1 MKSAKKMISVLLAAA
16 MCASCAACS
25 STENASTAGSTA
37 STADNTQDTASTA
50 ATGEQVTI
58 TFSLWDEIQSKVYQE
73 IIDKFEEENPDI
85 HVEMQLTPWDQ
96 YWTKF
101 DAAAG
106 ANQAAD
112 TFFMNVNYP
121 KYAEAGIL
129 EPLDEWIE
137 RDNFD
142 TSVFTPALVE
152 LFTYNGQLIAMP
164 KGMDSQAVAYNKALF
179 EQYGV
184 EEPTSD
190 WTWQDMLDIMAQLK
204 EKIGSDDVYPMA
216 MALNSINS
224 SWGHIM
230 WQFGGNMFQ
239 DNTSVFNSQQNIDA
253 LSSIVDMI
261 DNGYIPDYTT
271 ISDTA
276 AEELYISGKAA
287 MLYLPTFSSQKIE
300 QSSLEDTVL
309 VTLPEAESKN
319 AMLIGM
325 SYGLNSASEH
335 KEEAWRFLKY
345 LGGDTANEMIGKSGI
360 DIPAMSEYQKYYPES
375 FTKFDG
381 MPFIDQLQYTAAYE
395 NAPYYVSDEA
405 TTIYTDHIMKIFTKE
420 ESVQDGLAAIDSEI
434 NTLIEENA

>member
-1 MKSAKKMISVLLAAA
+1 MKTSKRIISVLLAAA
-16 MCASCAACS
+16 MSASCAACS
-25 STENASTAGSTA
+25 SQESAGNADTVSGEGASQAAGSAET
-37 STADNTQDTASTA
+37 S
-50 ATGEQVTI
+50 GEQVTI

-112 TFFMNVNYP
+112 TFFMNVNYA
-121 KYAEAGIL
+121 KYVEAGIL

-137 RDNFD
+137 RDSFD
-142 TSVFTPALVE
+142 TSVYTPALVE

-164 KGMDSQAVAYNKALF
+164 KGMDSQAVAYNKAIF

-184 EEPTSD
+184 EEPTDD
-190 WTWQDMLDIMAQLK
+190 WTWQDMLDILAQLK
-204 EKIGSDDVYPMA
+204 EKIGEEDIYPMA
-216 MALNSINS
+216 LALNSINS

-230 WQFGGNMFQ
+230 WQFGGNMFM
-239 DNTSVFNSQQNIDA
+239 DNTSVFNSQENIDA

-309 VTLPEAESKN
+309 VTLPEAKSKN

-325 SYGLNSASEH
+325 GYGMNSASEH

-405 TTIYTDHIMKIFTKE
+405 STIYTDHMMKIFTKE

-434 NTLIEENA
+434 NALIEENA

>member
-1 MKSAKKMISVLLAAA
+1 MKTSKRIISVLLAAA
-16 MCASCAACS
+16 MSASCAACS
-25 STENASTAGSTA
+25 SQESAGNA
-37 STADNTQDTASTA
+37 DTASGEGASQA
-50 ATGEQVTI
+50 AGSAETSGEQVTI

-112 TFFMNVNYP
+112 TFFMNVNYA
-121 KYAEAGIL
+121 KYVEAGIL

-137 RDNFD
+137 RDSFD
-142 TSVFTPALVE
+142 TSVYTPALVE

-164 KGMDSQAVAYNKALF
+164 KGMDSQAVAYNKAIF

-184 EEPTSD
+184 EEPTDD
-190 WTWQDMLDIMAQLK
+190 WTWQDMLDILAQLK
-204 EKIGSDDVYPMA
+204 EKIGEEDIYPMA
-216 MALNSINS
+216 LALNSINS

-230 WQFGGNMFQ
+230 WQFGGNMFM
-239 DNTSVFNSQQNIDA
+239 DNTSVFNSQENIDA

-309 VTLPEAESKN
+309 VTLPEAKSKN

-325 SYGLNSASEH
+325 GYGMNSASEH

-405 TTIYTDHIMKIFTKE
+405 STIYTDHMMKIFTKE

-434 NTLIEENA
+434 NALIEENA

>member
-1 MKSAKKMISVLLAAA
+1 MKTSKRIISVLLAVA
-16 MCASCAACS
+16 MSASCAACS
-25 STENASTAGSTA
+25 SQESAGNA
-37 STADNTQDTASTA
+37 DTASGEGASQA
-50 ATGEQVTI
+50 AGSAETSGEQVTI

-112 TFFMNVNYP
+112 TFFMNVNYA
-121 KYAEAGIL
+121 KYVEAGIL

-137 RDNFD
+137 RDSFD
-142 TSVFTPALVE
+142 TSVYTPALVE

-164 KGMDSQAVAYNKALF
+164 KGMDSQAVAYNKAIF

-184 EEPTSD
+184 EEPTDD
-190 WTWQDMLDIMAQLK
+190 WTWQDMLDILAQLK
-204 EKIGSDDVYPMA
+204 EKIGEEDIYPMA
-216 MALNSINS
+216 LALNSINS

-230 WQFGGNMFQ
+230 WQFGGNMFM
-239 DNTSVFNSQQNIDA
+239 DNTSVFNSQENIDA

-309 VTLPEAESKN
+309 VTLPEAKSKN

-325 SYGLNSASEH
+325 GYGMNSASEH

-405 TTIYTDHIMKIFTKE
+405 STIYTDHMMKIFTKE

-434 NTLIEENA
+434 NALIEENA